1 MRYKSAKDEA
11 GWDTS
16 CHDGFYR
23 HYERQSGGDADWDR
37 FQMIQSTV
45 WRALGQPA
53 APLRVGDIGCG
64 AGTQCRL
71 WAGLGHRV
79 QGVDISEALIGLARK
94 RARQAGLDIQFT
106 VASATALPW
115 DDGAMD
121 LCVAPELLEHV
132 TDWTTC
138 LSEMV
143 RVLRPGGALFISTSN
158 KLCPSQEEFSLPM
171 YSWYPAWLK
180 HRFEHLARTTHPAL
194 AGYATYPAVNWFTYF
209 GLRDHLARQGLRCMD
224 RFDMMDLA
232 GRGRMTRALVQA
244 IRRWPPLRFLA
255 HVATPYTV
263 LLGIK
268 PAAAS
273 GCAAGASQNATAP
286 RPRA

>member
-1 MRYKSAKDEA
+1 MSSKSARDDPD
-11 GWDTS
+11 WDTS
-16 CHDGFYR
+16 CQDGFYR
-23 HYERQSGGDADWDR
+23 HYEQQSGGEADWHR
-37 FQMIQSTV
+37 FQMIHAAL

-53 APLRVGDIGCG
+53 GSLRVGDIGCG

-71 WAGLGHRV
+71 WAGMGHRV
-79 QGVDISEALIGLARK
+79 QGVDINEALIGLARQ
-94 RARQAGLDIQFT
+94 RAQQAGLEIQFA

-121 LCVAPELLEHV
+121 VCVAPELLEHV

-158 KLCPSQEEFSLPM
+158 KLCPSQEEFSLPL

-180 HRFEHLARTTHPAL
+180 HHCEHLARTTHPQL
-194 AGYATYPAVNWFTYF
+194 AAYATYPAVNWFTYY
-209 GLRDHLARQGLRCMD
+209 GLRQHLGQQGLHCMD

-232 GRGRMTRALVQA
+232 GRGRMAVALVRA
-244 IRRWPPLRFLA
+244 IRRMPPLRWLA

-268 PAAAS
+268 PAVAS
-273 GCAAGASQNATAP
+273 GSARGASQSAMGP
-286 RPRA
+286 RPTA

>member
-1 MRYKSAKDEA
+1 MSSKSARDEPD
-11 GWDTS
+11 WDTT
-16 CHDGFYR
+16 CHDDFYR
-23 HYERQSGGDADWDR
+23 HYAYQSDGEADWER
-37 FQMIQSTV
+37 FQAIQSTI
-45 WRALGQPA
+45 WRALGRPA

-64 AGTQCRL
+64 AGTQSRL

-79 QGVDISEALIGLARK
+79 QGVDINEALITLARQ
-94 RARQAGLDIQFT
+94 RARQAGLDIQFA

-121 LCVAPELLEHV
+121 VCVAPELLEHV

-158 KLCPSQEEFSLPM
+158 KLCPSQEEFSLPL
-171 YSWYPAWLK
+171 YSWYPAWVK
-180 HRFEHLARTTHPAL
+180 RRCEHLARTTQPWL
-194 AGYATYPAVNWFTYF
+194 AGHATYPAVNWFTYYS
-209 GLRDHLARQGLRCMD
+209 LRAHLERQGLHCMD
-224 RFDMMDLA
+224 RFDMLDLA
-232 GRGRMTRALVQA
+232 GRGAAAAALVRA
-244 IRRWPPLRFLA
+244 IRRWPALRFLG

-263 LLGIK
+263 LLGFT

-273 GCAAGASQNATAP
+273 GSAAGANQSATAP
-286 RPRA
+286 RPMG